1 MDSSGSINWLD
12 RGNYDRMKTFVNQ
25 ILDYEQFD
33 IDSGLTRVGLLYF
46 SDSPLVEFR
55 LEDYSRKSQVEA
67 AVLGTPYLGQRTGTA
82 EALEEVRTQIFS
94 KFGDH
99 GDRLNVANAIIIL
112 TDGESTSAQGAAV
125 TKAQSL
131 RLEDNINIFTVGI
144 TNNIQLDEIQGMSGL
159 AGTSTPGQENV
170 NYFLSPTFTFNQ
182 QLVDSIASSLCSQVV
197 IPPVTPPPPTFPP
210 TLPPGLGPVAGEHLI
225 WFICQIA
232 SNSIYVIILDYSYTI
247 L

>member
-1 MDSSGSINWLD
+1 MTFFTVSGCEIDLAIVMDSSGSINWLD

-46 SDSPLVEFR
+46 SDNPSVEFR
-55 LEDYSRKSQVEA
+55 LDDYSRKSQVEA
-67 AVLGTPYLGQRTGTA
+67 AVLSTPYLGQRTGTA
-82 EALEEVRTQIFS
+82 EALDAVRKEIFS
-94 KFGDH
+94 NS
-99 GDRLNVANAIIIL
+99 GDRPNVANAIIIL
-112 TDGESTSAQGAAV
+112 TDGESTSTPEGISV
-125 TKAQSL
+125 TTAQSL
-131 RLEDNINIFTVGI
+131 RLDDRINIFTVGI

-159 AGTSTPGQENV
+159 AGTSNPGQENV

-210 TLPPGLGPVAGEHLI
+210 TLPPGLGPVAG
-225 WFICQIA
+225 
-232 SNSIYVIILDYSYTI
+232 
-247 L
+247 